1 MSLNGNLSL
10 DLSQT
15 LSSST
20 KNPHIL
26 LNNDKKDETYKEED
40 FYLNQSIIKQRK
52 SNVFSDE
59 EEFDDL

>member
-20 KNPHIL
+20 KNPNIL